1 VIEVWGVIDSKCRLN
16 TCVEWLSL
24 RAVCSCLGGERILKG
39 SAARQQGRS
48 PPFEPVGSGP
58 LFQGRNYK
66 ETVMILPL
74 SIISRLACL
83 SSNGLPRTG
92 LARQVLLA
100 SAAVSACLV
109 ASASPAHGQ
118 VVMYE
123 TLRPVTSYYSP
134 VAAGYAPMAA
144 GYPGGYMANY
154 SPAGNYAAVTAFSPP
169 IATGY
174 VANYPVAS
182 YPVTQVANYPV
193 TQVANYAV
201 ETVASPVSVT
211 SYYAPAPVSAA
222 PVYAAP
228 VTTYYAPTA
237 VAVPLYRRGLFG
249 GLRPA
254 RTAMYIPY

>member
-1 VIEVWGVIDSKCRLN
+1 ML
-16 TCVEWLSL
+16 
-24 RAVCSCLGGERILKG
+24 
-39 SAARQQGRS
+39 
-48 PPFEPVGSGP
+48 
-58 LFQGRNYK
+58 
-66 ETVMILPL
+66 LPL
-74 SIISRLACL
+74 TNASHLSCFGWNCL
-83 SSNGLPRTG
+83 SWNG
-92 LARQVLLA
+92 LARPIVVTT
-100 SAAVSACLV
+100 AVAIACLM
-109 ASASPAHGQ
+109 ASASPANGQ

-123 TLRPVTSYYSP
+123 TLRPVTSY
-134 VAAGYAPMAA
+134 YAPMAA

-169 IATGY
+169 MATAY

-193 TQVANYAV
+193 TQVANYPV
-201 ETVASPVSVT
+201 ETVSSPVSVT
-211 SYYAPAPVSAA
+211 SYYAPAPVYAA

-228 VTTYYAPTA
+228 VTTYYAPSA

>member
-1 VIEVWGVIDSKCRLN
+1 ML
-16 TCVEWLSL
+16 
-24 RAVCSCLGGERILKG
+24 
-39 SAARQQGRS
+39 
-48 PPFEPVGSGP
+48 P
-58 LFQGRNYK
+58 
-66 ETVMILPL
+66 PL
-74 SIISRLACL
+74 SIVSRLACL
-83 SSNGLPRTG
+83 SSNGLPLAELRRTELRRTELRWNG
-92 LARQVLLA
+92 LARQVLMA
-100 SAAVSACLV
+100 SAALAACLV

-118 VVMYE
+118 MVMVE
-123 TLRPVTSYYSP
+123 TFRPVTSYYSP

-169 IATGY
+169 VATAY
-174 VANYPVAS
+174 VAS
-182 YPVTQVANYPV
+182 YPVAQVVNYPV

-201 ETVASPVSVT
+201 ETVASPVGVT
-211 SYYAPAPVSAA
+211 SYYAPA

-228 VTTYYAPTA
+228 VTTYYGPTA

>member
-1 VIEVWGVIDSKCRLN
+1 ML
-16 TCVEWLSL
+16 
-24 RAVCSCLGGERILKG
+24 
-39 SAARQQGRS
+39 
-48 PPFEPVGSGP
+48 
-58 LFQGRNYK
+58 
-66 ETVMILPL
+66 LPL
-74 SIISRLACL
+74 SIVSRLACL
-83 SSNGLPRTG
+83 SSNGLPLTG
-92 LARQVLLA
+92 FARQVLMA
-100 SAAVSACLV
+100 SAAVAACLV

-123 TLRPVTSYYSP
+123 TFRPVTSYYAP
-134 VAAGYAPMAA
+134 YAPMAA

-169 IATGY
+169 AATGY

-182 YPVTQVANYPV
+182 YPVANYPV

-201 ETVASPVSVT
+201 ETVASPVGVT
-211 SYYAPAPVSAA
+211 SYYAPAPVYAS
-222 PVYAAP
+222 PVYASP
-228 VTTYYAPTA
+228 TTTYYAPAA

>member
-1 VIEVWGVIDSKCRLN
+1 M
-16 TCVEWLSL
+16 
-24 RAVCSCLGGERILKG
+24 
-39 SAARQQGRS
+39 
-48 PPFEPVGSGP
+48 
-58 LFQGRNYK
+58 LF
-66 ETVMILPL
+66 PL
-74 SIISRLACL
+74 SIASRLASL
-83 SSNGLPRTG
+83 SSNGLPQTG
-92 LARQVLLA
+92 LARQFLMA
-100 SAAVSACLV
+100 SAAVAACLV

-118 VVMYE
+118 VVMVE
-123 TLRPVTSYYSP
+123 TFRPVTSYYSP

-169 IATGY
+169 VATSY

-193 TQVANYAV
+193 TQVANYGV
-201 ETVASPVSVT
+201 ETVSSPVSVT
-211 SYYAPAPVSAA
+211 SYYAPAPAM

-228 VTTYYAPTA
+228 VTTYYAPAA